1 MRPKDLINW
10 ENSILESSGFSAKC
24 INLSSADYGQGDGQ
38 GERQRK
44 TDMEKGASH
53 RGGAMGQ
60 LVRNLHAAGAVWAE
74 IWPLGNSGYR
84 EGAPEYS
91 GQSPHPWV
99 PLTLG

>member
-1 MRPKDLINW
+1 
-10 ENSILESSGFSAKC
+10 
-24 INLSSADYGQGDGQ
+24 
-38 GERQRK
+38 
-44 TDMEKGASH
+44 
-53 RGGAMGQ
+53 MGQ
-60 LVRNLHAAGAVWAE
+60 LVHNLHAAGAIWAE

>member
-1 MRPKDLINW
+1 MRSKDLINW
-10 ENSILESSGFSAKC
+10 VNSHLGKFSSQQNVS
-24 INLSSADYGQGDGQ
+24 IYLLLTYGQGDGL

-44 TDMEKGASH
+44 IDMEKGASH
-53 RGGAMGQ
+53 RGRAMGQ
-60 LVRNLHAAGAVWAE
+60 LVHNLHATGAIWAE
-74 IWPLGNSGYR
+74 ISPLGNSGYR